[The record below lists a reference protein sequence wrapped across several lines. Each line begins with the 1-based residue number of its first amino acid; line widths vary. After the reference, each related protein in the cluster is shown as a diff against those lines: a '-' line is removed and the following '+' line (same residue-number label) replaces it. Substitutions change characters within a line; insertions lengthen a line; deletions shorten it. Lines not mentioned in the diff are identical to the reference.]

1 MTGLWRILSDGQAMA
16 YMLGHRF
23 PAPGT
28 GPRRRDGFRSAV
40 SECLQCGQYV
50 AVDLDEGSRAFGGC
64 LLKLCKGAKS

>member
-1 MTGLWRILSDGQAMA
+1 MMSMWRILSDGQAMA

-40 SECLQCGQYV
+40 SECLHCGQYV

-64 LLKLCKGAKS
+64 LLKLCRGVKS